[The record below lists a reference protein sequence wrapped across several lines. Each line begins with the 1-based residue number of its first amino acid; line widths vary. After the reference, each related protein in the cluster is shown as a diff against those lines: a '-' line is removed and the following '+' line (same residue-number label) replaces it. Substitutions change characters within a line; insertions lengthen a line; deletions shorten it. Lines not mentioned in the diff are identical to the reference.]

1 MKEFIQNLIYI
12 GYNWVRNI
20 FIPDKNTQ
28 PLITESAITDTSLL
42 LPTKE
47 EEDEEEEIVL
57 NSPKLSINVPA
68 PRYYM
73 FLDTETTGIPI
84 QKSYDKYFEPHMI
97 SFYNSARMIE
107 LGYLITDDVGNIIK
121 EQSFLIKPNG
131 FLIKNS
137 NIHGI
142 TTEKAANEGVDVRHA
157 LDTLFADLQTVE
169 QLICHNTNF
178 DKHILLSECYRE
190 YKNEVDII
198 KIIKKIKKE
207 CTMEIGKARFNLIKP
222 PKLVELYKQ
231 IFDQEPK
238 QEHRALSDV
247 YLCYDCYF
255 NINKRNK

>member
-1 MKEFIQNLIYI
+1 MREFIQNLIYT

-28 PLITESAITDTSLL
+28 PLITESAITNTSLL

-47 EEDEEEEIVL
+47 DEEEEEEEVVL
-57 NSPKLSINVPA
+57 NSPKLSINLPA

-169 QLICHNTNF
+169 QLICHNINF

-190 YKNEVDII
+190 YRNEVDII
-198 KIIKKIKKE
+198 KKIKKIKKE
-207 CTMEIGKARFNLIKP
+207 CTMEIGKTKFNLIKP

-255 NINKRNK
+255 NINKK